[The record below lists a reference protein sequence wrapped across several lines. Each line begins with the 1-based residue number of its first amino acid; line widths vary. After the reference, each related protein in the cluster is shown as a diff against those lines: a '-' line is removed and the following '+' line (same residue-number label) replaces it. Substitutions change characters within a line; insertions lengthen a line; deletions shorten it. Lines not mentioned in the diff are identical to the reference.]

1 MKKYII
7 LFILIPLITLS
18 VHATNKVEEAETLYN
33 QKNYIAAIDA
43 YNQIISADSSL
54 VTTSPLQAATIYYN
68 LGNCYY
74 RVKDFAKAVF
84 SYQQSLRLNPS
95 DKDAQFNLQL
105 TQSKLQ
111 DQFDEPSASLFV
123 IMLRSVMFS
132 NSATAWGYTSL
143 LLLMLAS
150 VSFYLFRNKR
160 IKIMLNKIAFA
171 TSILSFALALMT
183 ICFAYVEH
191 NHPYPAHQAVI
202 LQTTQAYSTPSATSK
217 TICELHSGVLINI
230 ITTQDDGWL
239 QVQLPD
245 NATCWIRSNALANL
259 K

>member
-18 VHATNKVEEAETLYN
+18 THATNKVEDAEALYN
-33 QKNYIAAIDA
+33 QKNYIAAIEA

-54 VTTSPLQAATIYYN
+54 INTSPQQAATIYYN

-74 RVKDFAKAVF
+74 RVKDFTKAVF
-84 SYQQSLRLNPS
+84 SFQQSLRLNPS

-111 DQFDEPSASLFV
+111 DQFNEPSESLFV
-123 IMLRSVMFS
+123 IMSRSIMLS
-132 NSATAWGYTSL
+132 SSATTWGYTSL
-143 LLLMLAS
+143 ILLILAS
-150 VSFYLFRNKR
+150 ISFYLFKNKR
-160 IKIMLNKIAFA
+160 IKIIFNKIAFT
-171 TSILSFALALMT
+171 TSILSFVLALMA
-183 ICFAYVEH
+183 ISFAYIEH
-191 NHPYPAHQAVI
+191 NYPYPAHQAVI
-202 LQTTQAYSTPSATSK
+202 MQTTQAYTTPSATSK
-217 TICELHSGVLINI
+217 TVRELHSGVLINI
-230 ITTQDDGWL
+230 ITTQDNGWQ

-245 NATCWIRSNALANL
+245 NTTCWIRSNTLANL

>member
-1 MKKYII
+1 M
-7 LFILIPLITLS
+7 
-18 VHATNKVEEAETLYN
+18 
-33 QKNYIAAIDA
+33 
-43 YNQIISADSSL
+43 
-54 VTTSPLQAATIYYN
+54 
-68 LGNCYY
+68 
-74 RVKDFAKAVF
+74 KDFAKAVF

-111 DQFDEPSASLFV
+111 DQFDEPSASLFA
-123 IMLRSVMFS
+123 IMLRSVMLS

-143 LLLMLAS
+143 LLLALAA

-160 IKIMLNKIAFA
+160 IKIVFNKVAFA
-171 TSILSFALALMT
+171 TCILSFALALMA

-202 LQTTQAYSTPSATSK
+202 MQTTQAYSTPSATSK
-217 TICELHSGVLINI
+217 AIRELHSGVLINI
-230 ITTQDDGWL
+230 ITTQDDGWQ

-245 NATCWIRSNALANL
+245 NTTCWIRSNALANL
-259 K
+259 E